1 MSRDRLV
8 PKIAMILALVC
19 SLFLTASAQ
28 KQQTPA
34 PDQKPRKVRTE
45 SDRAFKNWPNEVGA
59 IITDEERAAYAR
71 LQTNEERE
79 NFIDYFWFV
88 RDLDPDTQEN
98 EYKEEYYER
107 LAYVNEHFA
116 SGKAGYLTD
125 RGRIYLKWGK
135 PDEVESHPTGGT
147 YNRTSDEGGGS
158 TSTYPFERWF
168 YRSLR
173 IHSRSGP
180 TVRSGV
186 DIEFVDPTG
195 SGEYRLARNPNEK
208 DALLMIPGAGP
219 TLAEQLGFG
228 TKADRIAGLG
238 SYGLANYRSAKDSQ
252 FEVQELHNDLNGVP
266 AVDRRYGEISDT
278 GSPKI
283 ESGDPISFEVAV
295 HSFRQSEGR
304 GIAFFAIQTN
314 NKDLVFQESGGLQTA
329 KLNIFARIV
338 TVTNRRVGTFEDSVT
353 TIATPAELSQAKGRD
368 SIYGRAVSLPPGV
381 YRVDVTVRDVESGA
395 VGFQRIGFTVP
406 RFEANKLAASS
417 IILAAKLEGA
427 GNESGVRQFVIGET
441 KVIPNIARAY
451 HRGQPVGLYLQVY
464 NAGID
469 QTTLR
474 PSVDVEY
481 VLTKDGKEL
490 SRQTEDWRGSG
501 DPAERL
507 ILNRLIDTHSLVKG
521 AYEIEVRIKDR
532 VTGQVLSPSASF
544 KVE

>member
-8 PKIAMILALVC
+8 PNVAMILALVC
-19 SLFLTASAQ
+19 SLFLTVSAQ

-45 SDRAFKNWPNEVGA
+45 SDRAFKEWPNEVGA
-59 IITDEERAAYAR
+59 IITEEERAAYEK
-71 LQTNEERE
+71 LKTNEERE
-79 NFIDYFWFV
+79 NFIGIFWDN

-116 SGKAGYLTD
+116 SGKPGYLTD

-135 PDEVESHPTGGT
+135 PDEIESHPMGGN
-147 YNRTSDEGGGS
+147 YNRTANEGGGS
-158 TSTYPFERWF
+158 TTTYPFERWF
-168 YRSLR
+168 YRSLS
-173 IHSRSGP
+173 IHTRSGP
-180 TVRSGV
+180 KVRPGV
-186 DIEFVDPTG
+186 DLEFVDPTG

-208 DALLMIPGAGP
+208 DALLFIPGAGL
-219 TLAEQLGFG
+219 TLGEQLGFE
-228 TKADRIAGLG
+228 TKSERIAGYG
-238 SYGLANYRSAKDSQ
+238 SYGLANYRSAKDSP
-252 FEVQELHNDLNGVP
+252 FEVMDLDGDMNSPP
-266 AVDRRYGEISDT
+266 AVGRRYGEIADNS
-278 GSPKI
+278 SPKI
-283 ESGDPISFEVAV
+283 EAGDAINLEVAV
-295 HSFRQSEGR
+295 HSFRQTDSR
-304 GIAFFAIQTN
+304 GIALFAIQTN
-314 NKDLVFQESGGLQTA
+314 NKDLVFHESGGLQTA

-368 SIYGRAVSLPPGV
+368 SIYGRAVSLLPGI

-395 VGFQRIGFTVP
+395 VGYLRRGFTIP
-406 RFEANKLAASS
+406 KYEPDKLAASS

-441 KVIPNIARAY
+441 KVIPNVARTY

-501 DPAERL
+501 DPTERL
-507 ILNRLIDTHSLVKG
+507 ILSRLIDTQSLVKG

-532 VTGQVLSPSASF
+532 VTGQMLSPSVGF